1 LDEKT
6 AWEQFF
12 HSGAVQDYLSYRAA
26 AENTAQVPQG
36 GNIHADQYGRPDH
49 TGAEHR

>member
-1 LDEKT
+1 MDEKT

-26 AENTAQVPQG
+26 AENTAQVPQEETYMQINTDG
-36 GNIHADQYGRPDH
+36 
-49 TGAEHR
+49 